1 MTNNNLRI
9 VFMGTPEF
17 AVESLRALINDGQN
31 IVGVVTNTDKPS
43 GRGQILKPSPVKV
56 FAQENGIEVLQ
67 PANLKSDDFIS
78 RLRGLKADLQV
89 VVAFRILPDVIWSM
103 PELGTFNLHASILP
117 DYRGAAPINWAII
130 NGETTTGV
138 TTFFIDHDIDTG
150 KIIFQEKVDIK
161 MDESAGELH
170 DKLMKTGAGLV
181 VKTVRAISRGNY
193 KTTDQSALTGKDG
206 IKKAPKI
213 YKEDCK
219 INWSRD
225 LPDLYNF
232 IRGLSPYP
240 AAWTELISA
249 EGDLLSVKI
258 FQSEIER
265 TEHKLQAGK
274 IESDDKSYLRIAVHG
289 GYIYLTRIQIA
300 GKNKMGIEEF
310 LRGFKNPESYKL
322 NMK

>member
-1 MTNNNLRI
+1 MTMNNLRI

-56 FAQENGIEVLQ
+56 FALENGIEVLQ

-78 RLRGLKADLQV
+78 RLSGLKADLQV
-89 VVAFRILPDVIWSM
+89 VVAFRILPDVVWNM
-103 PELGTFNLHASILP
+103 PGLGTFNLHASILP
-117 DYRGAAPINWAII
+117 DYRGAAPINWVII

-150 KIIFQEKVDIK
+150 KILFQEKVNIDQ
-161 MDESAGELH
+161 DESAGELH
-170 DKLMKTGAGLV
+170 DKLMKAGAGLV

-193 KTTDQSALTGKDG
+193 KTTDQSSLFRNGE

-219 INWSRD
+219 INWYSGIT
-225 LPDLYNF
+225 DLYNF

-240 AAWTELISA
+240 AAWTELIS
-249 EGDLLSVKI
+249 GTDNLLSVKI
-258 FQSEIER
+258 YESEIKR
-265 TEHKLQAGK
+265 TEHKVPAGK
-274 IESDDKSYLRIAVHG
+274 IESDGRSYLRIAVHG

-310 LRGFKNPESYKL
+310 LRGFKNPENYKIS
-322 NMK
+322 MK

>member
-1 MTNNNLRI
+1 MAINNLRI

-78 RLRGLKADLQV
+78 GLSGLKADLQV
-89 VVAFRILPDVIWSM
+89 VVAFRILPEVVWDM
-103 PELGTFNLHASILP
+103 PGLGTFNLHASILP

-130 NGETTTGV
+130 NGETATGV

-150 KIIFQEKVDIK
+150 KIIFQEKVNINQ
-161 MDESAGELH
+161 DESAGELH
-170 DKLMKTGAGLV
+170 DKLMKAGAGLV
-181 VKTVRAISRGNY
+181 VKTVKAISRGDY
-193 KTTDQSALTGKDG
+193 KTTDQSTLLRKGET
-206 IKKAPKI
+206 KKAPKI

-219 INWSRD
+219 INWYND
-225 LPDLYNF
+225 ITDIYNF

-240 AAWTELISA
+240 AAWTELIS
-249 EGDLLSVKI
+249 GTDNLLSVKI
-258 FQSEIER
+258 FESEIKR
-265 TEHKLQAGK
+265 TEHQTTAGK
-274 IESDDKSYLRIAVHG
+274 IESDGRSYLRIAVHG

-300 GKNKMGIEEF
+300 GKNKMGIEEL
-310 LRGFKNPESYKL
+310 LRGFKNPENYKL
-322 NMK
+322 SMK